1 MTAFWQQGGNKVCSL
16 RDCGRKAVS
25 QVNLAVVGQQR
36 FGPFGKLLEW
46 EEVVE
51 VIPIVVCE
59 ECRKRYSRE
68 TYQGK
73 EPHPVPN
80 DCALFLSQFVTSNA
94 DAIDAMKDDPHVS
107 VPIDVLR
114 TLVEARPT
122 GALGPRGHKAKV
134 AAEKLLRA
142 YDELNPR
149 GQA

>member
-1 MTAFWQQGGNKVCSL
+1 MTAFWKQGGNKVCSI
-16 RDCGRKAVS
+16 RDCNRKATK

-36 FGPFGKLLEW
+36 FGAFGKLLEW
-46 EEVVE
+46 ETAVERVEVVM
-51 VIPIVVCE
+51 CD
-59 ECRKRYSRE
+59 ECAKRHSHA
-68 TYQGK
+68 TYQST
-73 EPHPVPN
+73 EPNLIPN
-80 DCALFLSQFVTSNA
+80 ECALFLSQFVTSNA
-94 DAIDAMKDDPHVS
+94 DAIDAMAEDPHLR